1 MPYWPLTS
9 NKTERKTSNEAD
21 QLMWTHE
28 RRGVLRNERK
38 TRKEKLRETMPRGG
52 TVRKIKKKG
61 QPGAQF
67 GRTEH
72 NKEKA
77 NFATSRSETTGVIML
92 FRSRC

>member
-1 MPYWPLTS
+1 
-9 NKTERKTSNEAD
+9 
-21 QLMWTHE
+21 
-28 RRGVLRNERK
+28 
-38 TRKEKLRETMPRGG
+38 MPRGG

-72 NKEKA
+72 NKEKT
-77 NFATSRSETTGVIML
+77 NFATSRSETTGVITL

>member
-1 MPYWPLTS
+1 
-9 NKTERKTSNEAD
+9 
-21 QLMWTHE
+21 
-28 RRGVLRNERK
+28 
-38 TRKEKLRETMPRGG
+38 MPRGG